1 MKTTQQ
7 YHLGNCFQNIF
18 NKFYEVAEQLKEEE
32 SDTVAQVKRVSRARE
47 RDEKRVMIM
56 MCGLKRS
63 SGTFLLQG
71 GHAK

>member
-32 SDTVAQVKRVSRARE
+32 SDTVAQVKRGSRARE
-47 RDEKRVMIM
+47 RDEKRVMSM
-56 MCGLKRS
+56 MRTVVLFFFVGVMLSR
-63 SGTFLLQG
+63 T
-71 GHAK
+71 

>member
-18 NKFYEVAEQLKEEE
+18 NKFSEVAEQLKEEE

-47 RDEKRVMIM
+47 RDEKRVMSM
-56 MCGLKRS
+56 MRTVVLFFFVGVMLSR
-63 SGTFLLQG
+63 T
-71 GHAK
+71 

>member
-47 RDEKRVMIM
+47 RDEKRVMSM
-56 MCGLKRS
+56 MRTVVLFFFVGVMLSR
-63 SGTFLLQG
+63 T
-71 GHAK
+71 